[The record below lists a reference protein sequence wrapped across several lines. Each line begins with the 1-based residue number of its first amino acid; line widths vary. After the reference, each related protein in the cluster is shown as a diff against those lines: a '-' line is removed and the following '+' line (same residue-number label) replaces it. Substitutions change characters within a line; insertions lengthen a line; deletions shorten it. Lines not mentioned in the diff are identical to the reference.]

1 MTRRASTRQTVLGAL
16 VALGTLI
23 SQTVDQPAVCGSE
36 IKTADVNGATLHYRE
51 CGEGEPLVFVHG
63 GFGDLH
69 TFNAQFEEFAEAF
82 RVIAYSRRFH
92 PPNDP
97 PQAGDTY
104 SMQLHVDDL
113 AALMR
118 ELKAGPAHIVAH
130 SYGGTVALAFALEHP
145 ELVRSLVLGEP
156 PVPSLLE
163 RTAVGKALGESFNT
177 RVIGASRTAFESG
190 DSEEGVRRFLDGISA
205 VPWFDRLPQS
215 EREKYM
221 EKAPEFRLEML
232 TEKAAYLPSL
242 PCETV
247 RQLERPVLSVTGER
261 STAFSLLTSAELE
274 RCLEGESHVMVPEVG
289 HGVMENPA
297 FYNEAVLAFLRRH

>member
-1 MTRRASTRQTVLGAL
+1 MTPTTLVSKITLITLLGLGAL
-16 VALGTLI
+16 VPKVMAQRVTC
-23 SQTVDQPAVCGSE
+23 SSE
-36 IKTADVNGATLHYRE
+36 IKTAEVNGAMLHYLE
-51 CGEGEPLVFVHG
+51 CGTGEPLVFVHG
-63 GFGDLH
+63 GFGDLQ

-104 SMQLHVDDL
+104 SMQLHVEDL
-113 AALMR
+113 AALVR
-118 ELKAGPAHIVAH
+118 ELEAGPAHIVAH

-163 RTAVGKALGESFNT
+163 RTAVGKALNESFNT
-177 RVIGASRTAFESG
+177 RVVGASRTAFESG

-205 VPWFDRLPQS
+205 VPWFDQLPQS
-215 EREKYM
+215 EREKFM

-232 TEKAAYLPSL
+232 TEKSAYLPSL

-261 STAFSLLTSAELE
+261 STAFNLLTSAELE

-289 HGVMENPA
+289 HGLMENPA